1 MADITALELIQRI
14 LEKTAAPDQRQS
26 VDRVSAGDPTLA
38 VTGVA
43 VMAMA
48 SMECLNAAAAAGCNL
63 IVTYDPAFWSTNDNL
78 TRVRTQALFAQKRDF
93 LRRHDMV
100 VLGLKDRMQQGVATG
115 MAQAL
120 GWKPDADNP
129 NLFRR
134 PPATLLALAHELG
147 TKLNDTTLR
156 VVGDPALPVSL
167 VATSFGDTARA
178 PGLALL
184 NGPCDVLVLGYAH
197 EWEVVE
203 YAQDMISAGRKK
215 GLVLLGEHASVESGV
230 KYCAARFAEFIK
242 DVPVMHISGSE
253 PTWT

>member
-1 MADITALELIQRI
+1 MADITALELIQSI
-14 LEKTAAPDQRQS
+14 LEKTAMPGQRQS
-26 VDRVSAGDPTLA
+26 VDRVSAGDPTQA

-48 SMECLNAAAAAGCNL
+48 SMECLNAAAAAKCNL

-78 TRVRTQALFAQKRDF
+78 AQVRTQAQFAQKRDF

-100 VLGLKDRMQQGVATG
+100 VLNLKDRMQQDVDTG

-120 GWKPDADNP
+120 GWQPDPGIP
-129 NLFRR
+129 NQFRR
-134 PPATLLALAHELG
+134 PPATLLALARELG
-147 TKLNDTTLR
+147 AKLNDRILR

-167 VATSFGDTARA
+167 VATSFGETARA

-184 NGPCDVLVLGYAH
+184 NGPCDALVLGYAH

-203 YAQDMISAGRKK
+203 YAQDMICAGRKK
-215 GLVLLGEHASVESGV
+215 GLVLLGQHASVESGV
-230 KYCAARFAEFIK
+230 KYCAARFAQFIK
-242 DVPVMHISGSE
+242 DVPVMHIPGSE
-253 PTWT
+253 PAWT